1 MKEWEI
7 KPCPYCGSTDIDYG
21 KCLTNKTRTG
31 KEFFVKCENC
41 GTEVN
46 VSYNTFDETNLA
58 LEMWNNAK
66 CACAD
71 EEKVSHGEWLER
83 KDNVFECSHC
93 GYQFDN
99 EGYLHFFNYCP
110 CCGAK
115 MDKEES
121 KMSDNLKYDDN
132 KPRLD
137 LVPPELIEAVGIVRT
152 YGVSKYGDSESWKQ
166 VEPYRYRA
174 ALMRHICLYIKEPDG
189 VDAESGL
196 PHLWHIACN
205 VAFLIALNAEKC
217 PISDFK
223 AKRVNL
229 SD

>member
-1 MKEWEI
+1 MDKQCEKNCIANLNGVCCLSRCKGQIIVLKKCNNFSAEKRCKMYKFLKETLGEDFECNESI
-7 KPCPYCGSTDIDYG
+7 FK
-21 KCLTNKTRTG
+21 
-31 KEFFVKCENC
+31 
-41 GTEVN
+41 
-46 VSYNTFDETNLA
+46 
-58 LEMWNNAK
+58 
-66 CACAD
+66 D
-71 EEKVSHGEWLER
+71 EEDW
-83 KDNVFECSHC
+83 
-93 GYQFDN
+93 
-99 EGYLHFFNYCP
+99 
-110 CCGAK
+110 
-115 MDKEES
+115 EES
-121 KMSDNLKYDDN
+121 KMSDNLKFDDD

-217 PISDFK
+217 PTSDFK
-223 AKRVNL
+223 AKTVNL
-229 SD
+229 SDEQ